1 MELAKINQ
9 IHRDLDGLL
18 TLLNHLPTMQVLS
31 NRTRVEI
38 NDTDGKNLT
47 GQKNKNKKFQY

>member
-47 GQKNKNKKFQY
+47 GLKRKKNVQY